1 MKDFWNRLGER
12 DRRLLAGA
20 AVLVALALL
29 WAWGWDPLARS
40 RAALRA
46 EAAGNA
52 AALAWMRPAVQQ
64 WSASGARPIGSG
76 GPADGRSL
84 LARVDGDARAAG
96 LAGGLLG
103 VEPLDADGVRAS
115 FSGVDFDALI
125 GWLQNAAGTGLAIE
139 EFSARRAAGPGRVD
153 ARVLLRQEPR

>member
-1 MKDFWNRLGER
+1 MKEFWTRLEER
-12 DRRLLAGA
+12 ERRLLRLAA
-20 AVLVALALL
+20 AVIALALL
-29 WAWGWDPLARS
+29 WGWAWDPLARS

-64 WSASGARPIGSG
+64 WSTSGARPIGPG
-76 GPADGRSL
+76 VPADGRSL

-103 VEPLDADGVRAS
+103 VEPLGVDRVRAN

-125 GWLQNAAGTGLAIE
+125 GWLQSAAGTGLAVE

-153 ARVLLRQEPR
+153 ARVLLRQEPH